1 MTISS
6 SIADVSHCH
15 HLGNRLHDADHKRCD
30 FYAPSV
36 QQLAILRIPSV
47 NATSLSKRIDQRH
60 NILQF
65 HFSEVIWQERVTRG
79 LSKHR
84 KNVIVK
90 YSDHHFLNAELYVK
104 AMSFASSSSESCTA
118 RDYSVS
124 SSQCSIA
131 NQSIMRKFF
140 DNLENEGTRRITEFT
155 RYTQKC
161 LEESEQAKPFIF
173 PVGMYPEGENPI
185 NLQSTHGIDFYEDYD
200 EMAMRE
206 REISAKL
213 KKIKAMAFVL
223 ESEQHTLRKRLSH
236 GGTS

>member
-1 MTISS
+1 MLESHDIITHDYLTISAIDLATPARNS
-6 SIADVSHCH
+6 VFSMRLSHSRCKLDSPFHYALLIAQLYRTSASIRIV
-15 HLGNRLHDADHKRCD
+15 
-30 FYAPSV
+30 P
-36 QQLAILRIPSV
+36 LAL
-47 NATSLSKRIDQRH
+47 
-60 NILQF
+60 
-65 HFSEVIWQERVTRG
+65 
-79 LSKHR
+79 KHR
-84 KNVIVK
+84 GCK
-90 YSDHHFLNAELYVK
+90 LYVK
-104 AMSFASSSSESCTA
+104 VMSFASSSSGSCTA

-131 NQSIMRKFF
+131 NQSLMRKFF
-140 DNLENEGTRRITEFT
+140 DNLENDGARRITEFT

-206 REISAKL
+206 KEISAKL